1 VSLSLFHRRKK
12 APSAREAQQR
22 PPKRL
27 GLVLG
32 GGAVRGAA
40 HLGVLSVFE
49 REGIVVDVVTGTS
62 VGAIVGAGVA
72 AGIASADMLATFK
85 QAKWSRI
92 AIPAWRS
99 KLSLF
104 DTDPLGALIESV
116 THTER
121 FEDLR
126 LPFAAIATD
135 LLTGTRV
142 TTTSGPLR
150 PAIVASSAIP
160 ALFEPVRDGGR
171 MLVDG
176 GLVDNL
182 PVDAA
187 IDLGAD
193 YVIAVDIMPP
203 LDGSFT
209 PADTR
214 DVILLTW
221 NIVQRAGE
229 IGRDR
234 ANLVI
239 TPDVATV
246 SLMDFSKVQSVYDAG
261 VAAAEAALP
270 DLLRDLKTGGPATSD
285 V

>member
-1 VSLSLFHRRKK
+1 MTWSLFHRRKPQ
-12 APSAREAQQR
+12 PSPTPEPQ
-22 PPKRL
+22 PPKRV
-27 GLVLG
+27 GLALG

-49 REGIVVDVVTGTS
+49 REGIAIDIVTGTS

-72 AGIASADMLATFK
+72 AGIAPADMFATFK
-85 QAKWSRI
+85 DAKLKKI
-92 AIPAWRS
+92 AVPAWRS

-104 DTDPLGALIESV
+104 DTDPLGDLLESV

-121 FEDLR
+121 FEQLR
-126 LPFAAIATD
+126 MPFAAVATD
-135 LLTGTRV
+135 ILTGTRI
-142 TTTSGPLR
+142 TITQGPLR
-150 PAIVASSAIP
+150 SAIVASSAIP
-160 ALFEPVRDGGR
+160 ALFEPVRKDGH

-176 GLVDNL
+176 GLIDNL

-187 IDLGAD
+187 LDLGAD

-203 LDGSFT
+203 LDGSFM
-209 PADTR
+209 PFDVR

-229 IGRDR
+229 HGRDR
-234 ANLVI
+234 ADMVI

-246 SLMDFSKVQSVYDAG
+246 ALMDFSKIQAAYDAG

-270 DLLRDLKTGGPATSD
+270 DLLRDLKPGGAG
-285 V
+285 